1 MPNDITQKAIKMM
14 LNGGTLLSEPCP
26 YCKGVRVMKDGHALC
41 VNCGKEPKQK
51 PTKTQTKE
59 KKSVSTLKTLEQKLE
74 KLSSQL
80 EGETDP
86 AKQQGLIKSIDSLI
100 DVIAKLKS
108 NKKVFIFTFLL
119 SILSMADKKKNAPL
133 PASSAGLLKFFG

>member
-1 MPNDITQKAIKMM
+1 MPNDLTQKAIKMI
-14 LNGGTLLSEPCP
+14 LSGGTLLSEPCP

-41 VNCGKEPKQK
+41 VNCGREPEQK

-59 KKSVSTLKTLEQKLE
+59 KKSISTLKTLEQKLE

-80 EGETDP
+80 EGENEP
-86 AKQQGLIKSIDSLI
+86 VKQQELIKSIDSLI

-108 NKKVFIFTFLL
+108 N
-119 SILSMADKKKNAPL
+119 
-133 PASSAGLLKFFG
+133 

>member
-1 MPNDITQKAIKMM
+1 MPNDLTQKAIKMI

-26 YCKGVRVMKDGHALC
+26 YCKGVRVMKDGYALC
-41 VNCGKEPKQK
+41 VNFGKEPEQK
-51 PTKTQTKE
+51 PAKTQTKE

-80 EGETDP
+80 EVENEP
-86 AKQQGLIKSIDSLI
+86 AKQQELIKSIDSLI

-108 NKKVFIFTFLL
+108 N
-119 SILSMADKKKNAPL
+119 
-133 PASSAGLLKFFG
+133 